1 MEKIAFAG
9 RRAELAHHHDIAV
22 ARQAGATALEVVA
35 IYELA
40 ARAIEQDIVG
50 YADRL
55 VGAVARQGSHRFAR
69 HLSAKLL
76 VEPFGLFGRSRRRA
90 RPARSGRRGARAQCD
105 VRGQQRGGS
114 TAAGADEWEDSRD
127 S

>member
-22 ARQAGATALEVVA
+22 ARKAGATALEVVA
-35 IYELA
+35 TYEIA

-55 VGAVARQGSHRFAR
+55 VGAVARQASHRFAR
-69 HLSAKLL
+69 NLSGKLL
-76 VEPFGLFGRSRRRA
+76 VEPFGLFGRERRRA
-90 RPARSGRRGARAQCD
+90 PLTRSGEIGRAH
-105 VRGQQRGGS
+105 V
-114 TAAGADEWEDSRD
+114 
-127 S
+127 